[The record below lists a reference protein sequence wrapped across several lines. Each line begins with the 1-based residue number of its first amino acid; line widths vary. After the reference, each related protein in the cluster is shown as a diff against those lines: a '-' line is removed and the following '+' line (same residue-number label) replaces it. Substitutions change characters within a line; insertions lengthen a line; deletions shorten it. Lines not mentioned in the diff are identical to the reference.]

1 MNFNDRIKSEKFE
14 ECEKDKEKEK
24 EKEKAEEAKWKKNGV
39 GNKREKT
46 KVMGRRDDYG
56 KNDVIGD
63 NCDIT
68 DLTGEILVDDYMP
81 CETNDNNVDDVNDDD
96 ITHDNISQDISNG
109 NNNNNNNSNSD
120 NNNNKGNRVDK
131 DENDRDKMKHK
142 IDITV
147 DTVSSKIK
155 NKIKNNV
162 KVYKAL
168 DNDQENENTNGN
180 GNSNSNSGS
189 NYNPKQSSNEEGVN
203 NKRKNIVKYN
213 SSNDNSDDNSDI
225 QNGDTYLNYMSTVE
239 TVSSPHTHPLHP
251 TQTHSHTQTHTHTH
265 SNTPPPSSTHEHT
278 QDDGN
283 LISIHTMHMIF
294 FAGLRGAVAFA
305 CANIFPD
312 TNGNR
317 KLIVGTTTG
326 IILITIFVGQ

>member
-1 MNFNDRIKSEKFE
+1 MKS
-14 ECEKDKEKEK
+14 
-24 EKEKAEEAKWKKNGV
+24 
-39 GNKREKT
+39 
-46 KVMGRRDDYG
+46 
-56 KNDVIGD
+56 
-63 NCDIT
+63 
-68 DLTGEILVDDYMP
+68 
-81 CETNDNNVDDVNDDD
+81 
-96 ITHDNISQDISNG
+96 
-109 NNNNNNNSNSD
+109 
-120 NNNNKGNRVDK
+120 
-131 DENDRDKMKHK
+131 K

-168 DNDQENENTNGN
+168 DNDQENENNNGN
-180 GNSNSNSGS
+180 GDGDGKSGS
-189 NYNPKQSSNEEGVN
+189 NCNPKQSSNEEGAYSYRRRV
-203 NKRKNIVKYN
+203 VKY
-213 SSNDNSDDNSDI
+213 DNSGDNCDI

-239 TVSSPHTHPLHP
+239 TVTSPHTHPLHP
-251 TQTHSHTQTHTHTH
+251 TQTHSHTQTHTQIHTHTH
-265 SNTPPPSSTHEHT
+265 SHTPPPSSTHEHT

-283 LISIHTMHMIF
+283 LISLRTMHMIF

-326 IILITIFVGQ
+326 IILITIFVGR